1 MGNTMKSFKFLAV
14 AVLGLAPLMAQAEDS
29 WACEVVL
36 CLANPNG
43 ATAVKECVAPIKK
56 LYKQLAKGKP
66 FPYCDMNSNDSQG
79 NSAKNTMLSGK
90 NCPEQHRF
98 YVGKVAMCEYQGVI
112 NVKVAN
118 KPYTRVYWTEG
129 GNYTEVLGDGVQ
141 PVDVPPDDEV
151 VPPSQV
157 QK

>member
-1 MGNTMKSFKFLAV
+1 MKSIKFLAV
-14 AVLGLAPLMAQAEDS
+14 AALGLAPLMAQAEDS
-29 WACEVVL
+29 FACEVVL

-43 ATAVKECVAPIKK
+43 ATAVTECVAPIKK

-79 NSAKNTMLSGK
+79 NSAKNTMLNGK
-90 NCPEQHRF
+90 NCPQQHKF
-98 YVGKVAMCEYQGVI
+98 FVGKTAMCEYQGVI
-112 NVKVAN
+112 DVKVAN
-118 KPYTRVYWTEG
+118 KPYTRVYWSEG
-129 GNYTEVLGDGVQ
+129 SNYTEALGDSP

-151 VPPSQV
+151 LPPSQV

>member
-1 MGNTMKSFKFLAV
+1 MKSLKFLAV
-14 AVLGLAPLMAQAEDS
+14 AALAFAPLMAQAEDS

-56 LYKQLAKGKP
+56 LYKQLAKGNP
-66 FPYCDMNSNDSQG
+66 FPYCSMNSGDSQG
-79 NSAKNTMLSGK
+79 NSAKNTMLTGK
-90 NCPEQHRF
+90 NCPAQHRF
-98 YVGKVAMCEYQGVI
+98 YVGKIAMCQYQGVI

-118 KPYTRVYWTEG
+118 QPYTRVYWSEG
-129 GNYTEVLGDGVQ
+129 GTYTENMGYT
-141 PVDVPPDDEV
+141 PPADVISPDDT
-151 VPPSQV
+151 PQPGQV